1 MVVRLFGLKG
11 NILSIFRT
19 LSFNYYLWQL
29 YDNSDHMSVIIV
41 LLPLLSKIIKNQPHI
56 NTFAFPFVESNNAQ
70 AFKYADSIKTFV
82 TFMCKNL
89 ILIYFQSA
97 LFFITFMIFKNPLN
111 MHF

>member
-41 LLPLLSKIIKNQPHI
+41 LLPLLSKIIRNQPHI

-70 AFKYADSIKTFV
+70 
-82 TFMCKNL
+82 
-89 ILIYFQSA
+89 
-97 LFFITFMIFKNPLN
+97 PLN
-111 MHF
+111 MPIQLKLL